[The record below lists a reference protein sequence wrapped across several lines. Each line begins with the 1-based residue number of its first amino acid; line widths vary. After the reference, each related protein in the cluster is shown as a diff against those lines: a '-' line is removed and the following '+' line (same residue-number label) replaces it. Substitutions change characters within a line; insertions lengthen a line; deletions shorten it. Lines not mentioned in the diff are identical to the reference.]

1 MQYWIH
7 LHDFQLAQFFYLFK
21 RVSNNT
27 VLFCEYI
34 FNLISKIF
42 FFFLQHSELKKV
54 YMLEKFSFLKCCAV
68 ELLFQYVI
76 DPADVSFRKKRVHSW
91 FLGITA
97 FF

>member
-7 LHDFQLAQFFYLFK
+7 LHDFQLAQLFYLFK

-27 VLFCEYI
+27 VLLCEYI

-42 FFFLQHSELKKV
+42 FFFLNKKKV
-54 YMLEKFSFLKCCAV
+54 YMLEMFSFLNGCAV

-76 DPADVSFRKKRVHSW
+76 DPADVSFGKKRVHSW

>member
-7 LHDFQLAQFFYLFK
+7 LHDFQLAQYNTIQYCFMYIYLILIPK
-21 RVSNNT
+21 SYI
-27 VLFCEYI
+27 YI
-34 FNLISKIF
+34 FL
-42 FFFLQHSELKKV
+42 LQQSELQPKV
-54 YMLEKFSFLKCCAV
+54 YMLEMFSFLKGCAV

-76 DPADVSFRKKRVHSW
+76 DPVDVSFRKKSVHSW